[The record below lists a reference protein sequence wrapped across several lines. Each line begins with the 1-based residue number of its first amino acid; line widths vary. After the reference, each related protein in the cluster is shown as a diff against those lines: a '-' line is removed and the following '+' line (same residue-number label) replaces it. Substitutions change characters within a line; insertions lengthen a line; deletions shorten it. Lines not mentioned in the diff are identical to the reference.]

1 MNYLLEVCA
10 ASMNSVDAAA
20 KGGAQRIELCSALSL
35 DGLTPSMGM
44 VRMVKERYPQ
54 LTLHVLIRPR
64 ENDFVYSEL
73 ETATMESDIR
83 ACREA
88 GADSVVVGALTPEG
102 DIDMNTMQRLM
113 AAADGLPVTFH
124 RAFDVCKNPE
134 KALEQ
139 IIMLGC
145 KRILTSGQAA
155 TAEEGIPLLHRLNRQ
170 ADRRIILM
178 PGGGVNANNALH
190 ILRETGCTE
199 IHASASSLFPNGL
212 KDTDAQ
218 KVKAILEVLAN
229 NP

>member
-1 MNYLLEVCA
+1 
-10 ASMNSVDAAA
+10 MNSVDAAA

-178 PGGGVNANNALH
+178 PGGGVNANNALL
-190 ILRETGCTE
+190 ILSETGCTE

-229 NP
+229 NQ